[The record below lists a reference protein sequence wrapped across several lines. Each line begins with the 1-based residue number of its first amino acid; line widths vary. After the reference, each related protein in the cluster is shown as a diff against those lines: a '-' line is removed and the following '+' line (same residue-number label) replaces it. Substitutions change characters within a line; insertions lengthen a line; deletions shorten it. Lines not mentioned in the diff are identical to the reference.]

1 MKKPGQKG
9 FSVVEL
15 LIIIVV
21 VTGLAYVGY
30 RVYDRQT
37 AKNAASSEQSSEAN
51 DVSPAPAIRQAD
63 DLDAASKLLDQNDPA
78 VSNQDASQLDSE
90 LSSF

>member
-1 MKKPGQKG
+1 MKRFQKG

-15 LIIIVV
+15 LLIIVV

-30 RVYDRQT
+30 RVYDRQQT
-37 AKNAASSEQSSEAN
+37 RNAAASEQSPTAR
-51 DVSPAPAIRQAD
+51 DVSSAPEIKKAS

-90 LSSF
+90 LSNF